1 MKHSR
6 PQPLILVVDDEAANL
21 QLLRRILQDD
31 YRLLFA
37 KDGPRALEL
46 VRQERPDLI
55 LLDVMMPGMTG
66 HEVCRQIKQDP
77 ALRALPVIFVT
88 TLNDTNDEIAGFEAG
103 AVDYIAKPVSPP
115 IVKARVHN
123 HLSLVRLDE
132 LEKTRLEIVQRLGL
146 AAEYKDNETGLHV
159 IRMSHYAYQLGL
171 AIGLD
176 AVQADDLL
184 NAAPMHDV
192 GKIGI
197 PDHILRKPGPLTP
210 EERSIMQTHT
220 FIGAKIIGEHPGGML
235 ALAHSIALTH
245 HEKWDGTGYPKGLAG
260 EDIPLE
266 GRITAIA
273 DVFDALTT
281 KRPYKA
287 AWSQDDAARYL
298 QEQRGQHFDPELVDQ
313 FLAAMPAI
321 SAITARWAEQ

>member
-1 MKHSR
+1 MKLSR

-66 HEVCRQIKQDP
+66 HEVCRHIKQDP
-77 ALRALPVIFVT
+77 ALQSLPVIFVT
-88 TLNDTNDEIAGFEAG
+88 TLNDTTDEIAGFEAG

-115 IVKARVHN
+115 IVKARVRN

-171 AIGLD
+171 AVGLD
-176 AVQADDLL
+176 AAQADDLL

-220 FIGAKIIGEHPGGML
+220 LIGAKIIGEHPGGML

-260 EDIPLE
+260 EAIPLE

-287 AWSQDDAARYL
+287 AWSQEDAARYL
-298 QEQRGQHFDPELVDQ
+298 QEQRGQHFDPVLVDR
-313 FLAAMPAI
+313 FLTALPAI
-321 SAITARWAEQ
+321 SAITSQWAEQ